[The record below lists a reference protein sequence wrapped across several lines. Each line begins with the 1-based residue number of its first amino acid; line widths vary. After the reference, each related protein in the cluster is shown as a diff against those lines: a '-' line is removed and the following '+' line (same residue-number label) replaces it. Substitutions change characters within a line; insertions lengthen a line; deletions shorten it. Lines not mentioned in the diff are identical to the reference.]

1 MEPQGGDAFEFGAFR
16 FDPAERVLYRGPE
29 RVPLSPKVADTLF
42 VLLTH
47 HGRVVEKN
55 ELIQLVWPDTFVEEG
70 GLTRNISALRKALG
84 DDAEGSRHIETI
96 PKRGYRFVAPIR
108 KSPTEPETA
117 GGVVGKGAALRRPG
131 VRFAIAAILVAAALL
146 LVAAGY
152 LVSFMTRHDHAA
164 PRVKSIA
171 VLPLKNISG
180 DAAQDYFAEG
190 MTEVIATELSKTG
203 LPVIAPASVRSLRP
217 GAPLEEVGKQ
227 LKVEAVIQG
236 TVLQSGDRV
245 RINAQLV
252 DIGTGRLLWADTY
265 QRDLRDVLRL
275 QAEVAGAIAR
285 QTSSEAA
292 TGERAGP
299 TRLQPVVPD
308 AYQAY
313 LRGRFFWNK
322 RTEPALR
329 RAVEYFNEA
338 IAKDGTYAPA
348 YAGLAD
354 SWSLLA
360 SNSYDA
366 VPPREGMPLAK
377 AAALRA
383 LELDGGLAEA
393 HTSLAYVTMA
403 FDWDLERAEREF
415 QQANRS
421 NPGYATARQWHAHCL
436 LAAGRLEEAAAEMR
450 QAQNLDPLSLPVNVG
465 VGWCSYFARRYDDA
479 IAQYRKTLELEPNF
493 ALAHQTLGMALAQ
506 KHDYPKA
513 IAEFQTALTL
523 SGGASAV
530 ASLGYAYGL
539 AGSKADARAQLA
551 RLVDLSH
558 HRYVPAIYMAQVYL
572 GLRDSQGFSS
582 WLSKAREE
590 RSEYLIY
597 YQRDPAFDAVRAD
610 PLFRVKPRAAS
621 GGDSVRNM

>member
-1 MEPQGGDAFEFGAFR
+1 MEPQGGAAFEFGVFR
-16 FDPAERVLYRGPE
+16 FDPAERVLYRGSE

-84 DDAEGSRHIETI
+84 DGAEGSGHIETI
-96 PKRGYRFVAPIR
+96 PKRGYRFVAPIG
-108 KSPTEPETA
+108 KTA
-117 GGVVGKGAALRRPG
+117 TQPSRPG
-131 VRFAIAAILVAAALL
+131 IRYTIAAILVGAALL
-146 LVAAGY
+146 LVATGY
-152 LVSFMTRHDHAA
+152 LVSFMIRRDHAA

-180 DAAQDYFAEG
+180 DVAQDYFAEG

-217 GAPLEEVGKQ
+217 GAPLEEVGRQ

-252 DIGTGRLLWADTY
+252 DIATGRLLWADSY

-285 QTSSEAA
+285 QTSSQAA
-292 TGERAGP
+292 AGERPGP
-299 TRLQPVVPD
+299 SRLQTVVPD

-329 RAVEYFNEA
+329 KAVEYFNEA
-338 IAKDGTYAPA
+338 IAKDGKYAPA

-366 VPPREGMPLAK
+366 VPPREGMPRAK

-383 LELDGGLAEA
+383 LDLDGGLAEA

-403 FDWDLERAEREF
+403 YDWDLERAEREF

-436 LAAGRLEEAAAEMR
+436 LAAGKLDEASAEMR

-523 SGGASAV
+523 SGGASAI

-551 RLVDLSH
+551 RLVELSH
-558 HRYVPAIYMAQVYL
+558 QRYVPAIYMAQVCL
-572 GLRDSQGFSS
+572 GLRDAQGFSS

-597 YQRDPAFDAVRAD
+597 LQIDPALDAVRGD
-610 PLFRVKPRAAS
+610 PLFRVEPRTAG
-621 GGDSVRNM
+621 GGDSVGNL